1 MKWSFESMGLEIE
14 IQKKPPVEERDITKV
29 ASPNDVYNL
38 KEVQEIKDAV
48 QEHLLFIG
56 LDSRNNIRNV
66 SLIGVGKCNE
76 IYVDSKYII
85 RTALITASE
94 KVILVHNHP
103 SNDLEPSKPDEY
115 ITNITGKML
124 KVFNIQLTDH
134 IIVGEDKY
142 LSMGKIQAINN
153 NYEDQRTNIID
164 KGLLMEENLK
174 LKGEIK
180 TLNDKIQ
187 ELETQIEDGEEMEL

>member
-1 MKWSFESMGLEIE
+1 MGLEIE
-14 IQKKPPVEERDITKV
+14 IQKKPPVEERDIMKV
-29 ASPNDVYNL
+29 ASSDDVYKL

-56 LDSRNNIRNV
+56 LDSRNNVRNI

-76 IYVDSKYII
+76 IYVDSKYIV

-103 SNDLEPSKPDEY
+103 SNDLEPSKPDKH

-124 KVFNIQLTDH
+124 KAFNIQLTDH
-134 IIVGEDKY
+134 IIVGESQY
-142 LSMGKIQAINN
+142 LSMGKIKAINN
-153 NYEDQRTNIID
+153 DFEDPRTNAID
-164 KGLLMEENLK
+164 KGLLIEENLK
-174 LKGEIK
+174 LKGEVE
-180 TLNDKIQ
+180 TLNNKIQ
-187 ELETQIEDGEEMEL
+187 ELEAQIENGKEMEF